1 MKSYAHFLISNQGAR
16 WKFCFKYTHMGARK
30 MHKQIQNIEMAKK
43 IIKIPFATNQQA
55 TNFNNVKI
63 DLVPVITVTK
73 LFLRDP

>member
-1 MKSYAHFLISNQGAR
+1 
-16 WKFCFKYTHMGARK
+16 MGARK

-43 IIKIPFATNQQA
+43 IIKIPFSTNQQA